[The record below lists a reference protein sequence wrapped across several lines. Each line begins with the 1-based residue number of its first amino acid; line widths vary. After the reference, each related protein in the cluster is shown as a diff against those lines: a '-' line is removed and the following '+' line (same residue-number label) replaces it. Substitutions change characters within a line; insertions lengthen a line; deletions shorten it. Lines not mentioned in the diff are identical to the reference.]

1 MAMTDLTRRDGES
14 EFAYHKRL
22 VCGKLVDKTLSDC
35 DYAELSNFVYGQPYS
50 SDMTRRM
57 MYGSKKTLELLEKER
72 EDQFAQTGIIGELE
86 SKKAELQQERQ
97 KFFDQRREYAKI
109 LSANARQ
116 DHLYDRLVNA
126 AESLDNTVGSM
137 YESAGDVQIS
147 HSDKEAVLVFSDWHY
162 GMVTQNVFN
171 TYNTEI
177 CKERVKTVVEN
188 AISRIILNGCQR
200 LHIIVLGDLF
210 HGAIHVSA
218 RVASEELVCDQL
230 MQVSEILAQSIYKL
244 SACVQETHVYMTYG
258 NHGRTVQKKQDN
270 IHRDNIERIIP
281 WWLEQRFQKCS
292 DRIIVH
298 PESDTEFLL
307 LDVCGHS
314 ILASHGDLDVA
325 RMSPRLLGPVF
336 QKVYGRDVEYMI
348 LGDKHHRESYSELG
362 VTATICDS
370 LCGTDDYANEK
381 RLYSEPR
388 QLLLIVS
395 QRDGVDAEYRLRCE
409 VQ

>member
-1 MAMTDLTRRDGES
+1 MEKETRYLT
-14 EFAYHKRL
+14 FALTKGRL
-22 VCGKLVDKTLSDC
+22 
-35 DYAELSNFVYGQPYS
+35 A
-50 SDMTRRM
+50 
-57 MYGSKKTLELLEKER
+57 KKTLELLEKER

-97 KFFDQRREYAKI
+97 KFFDQRREYTKI

-137 YESAGDVQIS
+137 YDSSGDVQIS
-147 HSDKEAVLVFSDWHY
+147 HSDKDAVLVFSDWHY

-188 AISRIILNGCQR
+188 AISRIVLNGCQR

-258 NHGRTVQKKQDN
+258 SHGRTVQKKQDN

-314 ILASHGDLDVA
+314 ILASHGDLDV
-325 RMSPRLLGPVF
+325 
-336 QKVYGRDVEYMI
+336 Q
-348 LGDKHHRESYSELG
+348 
-362 VTATICDS
+362 
-370 LCGTDDYANEK
+370 
-381 RLYSEPR
+381 
-388 QLLLIVS
+388 
-395 QRDGVDAEYRLRCE
+395 
-409 VQ
+409 

>member
-1 MAMTDLTRRDGES
+1 M
-14 EFAYHKRL
+14 
-22 VCGKLVDKTLSDC
+22 
-35 DYAELSNFVYGQPYS
+35 
-50 SDMTRRM
+50 
-57 MYGSKKTLELLEKER
+57 
-72 EDQFAQTGIIGELE
+72 
-86 SKKAELQQERQ
+86 
-97 KFFDQRREYAKI
+97 
-109 LSANARQ
+109 
-116 DHLYDRLVNA
+116 YDRLVNA
-126 AESLDNTVGSM
+126 AESLDNVVGPM
-137 YESAGDVQIS
+137 YVNTECPQIK
-147 HSDKEAVLVFSDWHY
+147 HSDNEAVLVFSDWHY

-177 CKERVKTVVEN
+177 CKERVKTVVQN
-188 AISRIILNGCQR
+188 AISRIVLNGCQR
-200 LHIIVLGDLF
+200 LHIVVLGDLF
-210 HGAIHVSA
+210 HGAIHVSS
-218 RVASEELVCDQL
+218 RVASEELACDQL
-230 MQVSEILAQSIYKL
+230 MQVSEILAQSIYRL
-244 SACVQETHVYMTYG
+244 SAYVQETHVYMTYG
-258 NHGRTVQKKQDN
+258 NHGRTVQNKQDN

-314 ILASHGDLDVA
+314 ICASHGDLDAA
-325 RMSPRLLGPVF
+325 RMSPRLLGSVF
-336 QKVYGRDVEYMI
+336 QKVYGRNVEYMI

-395 QRDGVDAEYRLRCE
+395 PEDGVDAEYRLRCD
-409 VQ
+409 V